1 MNREELLVCTMR
13 PHHPPDAP
21 AGDTVWSRPSALDAL
36 HIRPTD
42 RVLVLGGYGLRNVGD
57 EAILS
62 GLLNELP
69 DCRLQVI
76 SRAPEETVGMHH
88 IKAISPLRAFGAVWS
103 SDVLIVGGGG
113 IFSKHMGSLGK
124 LIPLF
129 SRMALARGVRVALH
143 GVGVYP
149 SAPAWVLR
157 SIVALASR
165 LASITVRDAVSARV
179 LRSFGIEAPVVPDL
193 SQAMPPASPERGRE
207 LIRMLGLSSGSARVA
222 LCLTATE
229 SSLGDT
235 LLLSFPSV
243 VDALPEVQFVFVPMS
258 HHPTV
263 SRQNDLW
270 FARRLQSRAPR
281 LAILEDWL
289 HPAEI
294 LAILGRFPVVV
305 GMRYH
310 SVLFAERAGA
320 TVIAIPYA
328 EKCLSWIEEQGLD
341 SEGMDAKSL
350 TEQIRRVLCDS
361 PVGATGGRSG

>member
-1 MNREELLVCTMR
+1 MPRR
-13 PHHPPDAP
+13 PPSNGQ
-21 AGDTVWSRPSALDAL
+21 AGDAEGSRLPALDAL

-69 DCRLQVI
+69 DCRLRVI
-76 SRAPEETVGMHH
+76 SRAPEQTCGMHH
-88 IKAISPLRAFGAVWS
+88 IKAISPVRALGAVWGS
-103 SDVLIVGGGG
+103 NVLIVGGGG
-113 IFSKHMGSLGK
+113 IFSGHMGSLSK

-129 SRMALARGVRVALH
+129 SRLALARGVRVSFH
-143 GVGVYP
+143 GIGVYP
-149 SAPAWVLR
+149 SAPRWVLR
-157 SIVALASR
+157 SIVALAPR
-165 LASITVRDAVSARV
+165 LASITVRDAASARV
-179 LRSFGIEAPVVPDL
+179 LRSFGVEAPVVPDL
-193 SQAMPPASPERGRE
+193 SQGMPPASSERGRE
-207 LIRMLGLSSGSARVA
+207 LLRMLGLKPSHAQVA

-229 SSLGDT
+229 PSLGDA

-243 VDALPEVQFVFVPMS
+243 IDALPEVQFAFVPMS

-270 FARRLQSRAPR
+270 FARRLQFRAPQ

-294 LAILGRFPVVV
+294 LALLGQFSVVV

-320 TVIAIPYA
+320 AIIAIPYA
-328 EKCLSWIEEQGLD
+328 EKCVSWIEEQGLE
-341 SEGMDAKSL
+341 SVGMDAASL
-350 TEQIRRVLCDS
+350 TEHIRRALCGS
-361 PVGATGGRSG
+361 PIGATGGRSR